1 MIHTSMKTTTKRIHL
16 PSDNLWEWAEQ
27 SRRARHLTSGASS
40 RPRSHSSKIARGILA
55 RLKEMLHAMSKSA
68 SKSASS
74 WQ

>member
-40 RPRSHSSKIARGILA
+40 RSGRHSSKMAWGILA
-55 RLKEMLHAMSKSA
+55 RLKEILNAM